1 MSYLYWMNPDEFENA
16 RGLLKANGFT
26 LSATLLTP
34 CQVMRAKGN
43 KVMYAPPS
51 VWSRLCV
58 RQGSW
63 YRESV
68 KAGKTM
74 LMSEKRLPKE
84 LDSHLDATLEEST
97 FQPEALPDQAGLEE
111 VVACNAYQKE
121 KPKAWEGIGWWD
133 AFMFKSFFGMFRFWK
148 RGESL
153 KTFWLSHKANH
164 ANFVAKKHTTRIDGE
179 DVPYSLTQNN
189 GVCSSCAEF
198 FNVVSPDSRKMVRS
212 CPGSIVFGG
221 APRDS
226 FMDVKVQKKSE

>member
-1 MSYLYWMNPDEFENA
+1 MSYLYWLSQEEFDGA
-16 RGLLKANGFT
+16 RTILKKNGFS

-43 KVMYAPPS
+43 NVIYAPPS

-63 YRESV
+63 YRDST

-84 LDSHLDATLEEST
+84 MDSHLDATLDESE
-97 FQPEALPDQAGLEE
+97 FQPDKLPGPAELEK
-111 VVACNAYQKE
+111 VVESNAYQHG

-133 AFMFKSFFGMFRFWK
+133 SFMFKSFFGLFGFWK
-148 RGESL
+148 RGETL

-164 ANFVAKKHTTRIDGE
+164 ANFVSKEYTTRINDE

-198 FNVVSPDSRKMVRS
+198 FNVVSPDSRKLVRS

-226 FMDVKVQKKSE
+226 YMDVKVQKKSN

>member
-1 MSYLYWMNPDEFENA
+1 
-16 RGLLKANGFT
+16 
-26 LSATLLTP
+26 
-34 CQVMRAKGN
+34 
-43 KVMYAPPS
+43 
-51 VWSRLCV
+51 
-58 RQGSW
+58 
-63 YRESV
+63 
-68 KAGKTM
+68 
-74 LMSEKRLPKE
+74 
-84 LDSHLDATLEEST
+84 
-97 FQPEALPDQAGLEE
+97 
-111 VVACNAYQKE
+111 
-121 KPKAWEGIGWWD
+121 
-133 AFMFKSFFGMFRFWK
+133 MFKSFFGMFRFWK

-164 ANFVAKKHTTRIDGE
+164 ANFVAKKYTTRIDGE